1 MTKQTGLGGGDEFW
15 LGYSKFEVP
24 GEHSGENVNR
34 QLEMLGIGMGGMGGM
49 GEEGANTRD
58 PISLVAKAGTDSW

>member
-34 QLEMLGIGMGGMGGM
+34 RLEMLGIGM

-58 PISLVAKAGTDSW
+58 SISLVAKAGTYSW